1 MHRDAEARAGRRQR
15 QTRARKSN
23 IIRRV
28 ARSLSDWLEYI
39 EKQHPSTIAL
49 GLERVGEVLGRLGA
63 GLACPVITVGGTNGK
78 GSTCAMLESILRA
91 AGYRTGLY
99 TSPHLVRYNERV
111 RIAGAEAGDEALSAG
126 FAAVEAARGGAPL
139 TYFEFGTLAAFWVF
153 NQMQVEAAVL
163 EVGLGGRLDAV
174 NAVDADCAVLTSV
187 AIDHV
192 DYLGST
198 RESIGREKAGIFR
211 SGRPAVVADPDPPAS
226 VLNAGTHLL
235 LINRD
240 FGYTAEASQWAYWG
254 PGGKRG
260 GLAHPALRGAIQLRN
275 AAAALCA
282 LDTLRERLP
291 VAMQEVRRGL
301 AEVTLPA
308 RFEVLP
314 GRPQVI
320 LDVAHNVEAAQTLER
335 NLAASG
341 FAPEIIAVCG
351 MLRDKD
357 VGGVLRELAPRITRW
372 HLASLPGPRAAA
384 AGELATQL
392 AALGVARASMHEHA
406 SPAQAFAAARESA
419 GENDKLVVFGSFLT
433 VGEVKAWLS
442 DNKTSKR

>member
-1 MHRDAEARAGRRQR
+1 
-15 QTRARKSN
+15 
-23 IIRRV
+23 V
-28 ARSLSDWLEYI
+28 PRSLSDWLEYI
-39 EKQHPSTIAL
+39 DKQHPSAIAL
-49 GLERVGEVLGRLGA
+49 GLERVAEVYGRLNA

-78 GSTCAMLESILRA
+78 GSTCAMLGSILRA
-91 AGYRTGLY
+91 AGHRTGLY

-111 RIAGAEAGDEALSAG
+111 RIAGVEADDALLCAG
-126 FAAVEAARGGAPL
+126 FEAVEKARGAVPL
-139 TYFEFGTLAAFWVF
+139 TYFEYGTLAALWAFRDIDV
-153 NQMQVEAAVL
+153 AIL

-174 NAVDADCAVLTSV
+174 NVVDADCAVLTSV

-211 SGRPAVVADPDPPAS
+211 DGRPAVVADPQPPQS
-226 VLNAGTHLL
+226 VLDARGNKLFLGK
-235 LINRD
+235 D
-240 FGYTAEASQWAYWG
+240 FGYEIQSNQWSYWG
-254 PGGKRG
+254 PSGRRG
-260 GLAHPALRGAIQLRN
+260 GLAHPALRGALQLRN

-291 VAMQEVRRGL
+291 VAMQDVRRGL
-301 AEVTLPA
+301 GEVTLPA

-335 NLAASG
+335 NLADAG
-341 FAPEIIAVCG
+341 FAPETFAVCG

-357 VGGVLRELAPRITRW
+357 LGGVLGALAPRITRW
-372 HLASLPGPRAAA
+372 HLASLRGPRAASA
-384 AGELATQL
+384 ADLAAQL
-392 AALGVARASMHEHA
+392 AALGVENSSIHEHA
-406 SPAQAFAAARESA
+406 SPARAFVAARERAS
-419 GENDKLVVFGSFLT
+419 ENDKIVVFGSFLT